1 MRRFLVVA
9 GIMLVLLVGAG
20 GALLY
25 HLLNTERGLQRL
37 LSQLDRVPGLGI
49 TVAGA
54 SGTLA
59 GPLRIDRL
67 VIDHPAVLIEARS
80 LAVNPEL
87 GELLAGRIELSELS
101 AGSLEVTLREQEP
114 QPPSEP
120 HFLPR
125 LLEIDARL
133 VRARDVSVT
142 LPAGQRIELDEIEAT
157 VGITRWRIDVP
168 RFALR
173 GDAGEVGGTIA
184 LRATLPLGIRSAL
197 EGHWRL
203 PDGHDYRF
211 TGSTRGKLDRL
222 GVALG
227 LSEPA
232 RLSFVGN
239 LLVGPGGTGAVGTLR
254 AEEFDG
260 SPWLPAGR
268 LPPMSGSIAI
278 DAGSN
283 AIGLDGTVSSS
294 FFGSGPLRLQGGG
307 RIDGRT
313 LEIAGLRAWLP
324 RLASELIA
332 WGEVEF
338 VEGAPRLDLQG
349 EWTALQWPLSD
360 SAIVESPFGTFRLEG
375 GLPYRY
381 QLQASTRG
389 PQLPSAALEAGGVI
403 EESAL
408 AVDSLK
414 AAMLGGQLRGNGRLD
429 WGGEQPWRFSIDGQ
443 ELDLS
448 KLRAD
453 LQGRVNIA
461 GQAEGSGF
469 SADGP
474 WTARIDRLSGTLLG
488 RPLTG
493 RGSITHRSGSYD
505 LDRIRVASG
514 PSHVDVQGRWGPS
527 VDLEWQAN
535 LESLGVVTAEL
546 GGSMTGRG
554 TVRGPQAGPRIE
566 GSVRARE
573 LAYGGLRADL
583 ANAEFDLDLGNS
595 HPSRIDARIGDAA
608 AGALEF
614 SAITLHGEGPVDDHK
629 FTIALTSPGSTDGRV
644 AGFDAKLEAAGHTN
658 VDERSWSGDIERI
671 RVDFTD
677 DTAEL
682 IQPVSLA
689 ISPDLLRSGP
699 LCLVAGEARLCFEGE
714 WQRTPG
720 SWRGLFSA
728 QDWPLKR
735 LLRTF
740 LGWREFDGKLQAS
753 GWVAREPGRDWVG
766 GATVL
771 LDEPTLDIPRN
782 KFRSDRVRLGGGRLD
797 LFADSTEIRGALDL
811 ELVEG
816 TEVQGNITALRLD
829 GHTLPDARLSG
840 SLDLESTAITTLP
853 LFVPEIDRADGR
865 LDAGLRIGGTLA
877 QPVFNGEFHLADA
890 RLDLYRT
897 NLTLK
902 NLALDGSFV
911 GDQLT
916 FSGRGDSGKGPL
928 TLDGRF
934 SWPDGVM
941 TGSMRMQGEELLVA
955 DTPEYRVLASP
966 DLTLRAGP
974 DGYDVEGEVL
984 IPRARISPKD
994 LSSTVQTSP
1003 DERVVGLDEE
1013 DDSPSTLDR
1022 VRSRV
1027 RVTLGDSVTVD
1038 SYGLKARL
1046 GGDVTVTT
1054 KPDDIPRAKGAI
1066 NVIEGQYKAFGQDV
1080 TITRGRL
1087 SYDNSA
1093 LSDPALEIVAER
1105 VIRDEDIT
1113 VAVNVR
1119 GRLAEP
1125 FITISSTPAMPSNQA
1140 LSYLLTG
1147 RSIDTL
1153 QSNEATSVDRAAET
1167 LAISGGGLLLGT
1179 VGSRIGLDEVTVESR
1194 GTDDTEVVL
1203 GKYISPKL
1211 FVSYGISIVEA
1222 INTIK
1227 LRYTINSHWSLKA
1240 EAGLEQSAD
1249 VEYRIER

>member
-1 MRRFLVVA
+1 MRRFLLVT
-9 GIMLVLLVGAG
+9 GILLALLACGG

-25 HLLNTERGLQRL
+25 HLLHTERGLQRL
-37 LSQLDRVPGLGI
+37 LSQLDRIPDLDIAVE
-49 TVAGA
+49 GA
-54 SGTLA
+54 TGTLA
-59 GPLRIDRL
+59 GPLTIDRL
-67 VIDHPAVLIEARS
+67 VIDHPAARIEARS
-80 LAVNPEL
+80 LAVDPEL
-87 GELLAGRIELSELS
+87 GGLLAGRIELGELS
-101 AGSLEVTLREQEP
+101 AGSLEVELREREP

-125 LLEIDARL
+125 LLELHAGL
-133 VRARDVSVT
+133 VRIRNVGLT
-142 LPAGQRIELDEIEAT
+142 LATGQRIALEEIEAT
-157 VGITRWRIDVP
+157 VDITRWRIDVP
-168 RFALR
+168 RLVLR
-173 GDAGEVGGTIA
+173 DAAGEVAGAIT
-184 LRATLPLGIRSAL
+184 LRASLPLGIRSAL
-197 EGHWRL
+197 EGRWRL
-203 PDGHDYRF
+203 PDGHEYRF

-239 LLVGPGGTGAVGTLR
+239 LLVGAGGTRAVGTLR

-268 LPPMSGSIAI
+268 LPPISGSIAL
-278 DAGSN
+278 DAGRN

-294 FFGSGPLRLQGGG
+294 IFGAGPLRLQGGG
-307 RIDGRT
+307 RIDGRV

-332 WGEVEF
+332 WGEVEL
-338 VEGAPRLDLQG
+338 VDGAPRLALQG
-349 EWTALQWPLSD
+349 EWTALQWPLAE
-360 SAIVESPFGTFRLEG
+360 SAVVESTSGSFLLEG

-381 QLQASTRG
+381 RLQASARG
-389 PQLPSAALEAGGVI
+389 PQLPSAVFDADGTI
-403 EESAL
+403 EQSAVV
-408 AVDSLK
+408 VDSISGKVLD
-414 AAMLGGQLRGNGRLD
+414 GELRGSGRLD
-429 WGGEQPWRFSIDGQ
+429 WSGEQRWNVAIDGRD
-443 ELDLS
+443 LDLS

-461 GQAEGSGF
+461 GQAEGYGL
-469 SADGP
+469 SADGR

-493 RGSITHRSGSYD
+493 RGSIAHRAGAYD

-514 PSHVDVQGRWGPS
+514 PSHVDVDGLWGPS
-527 VDLEWQAN
+527 VDLEWQAD
-535 LESLGVVTAEL
+535 LESLGIVTAGL
-546 GGSMTGRG
+546 GGSMSGRG
-554 TVRGPQAGPRIE
+554 TIRGPQARPRIE
-566 GSVRARE
+566 GSFRARD
-573 LAYGGLRADL
+573 LVYGALQADL
-583 ANAEFDLDLGNS
+583 ASAEFDLDLGNA
-595 HPSRIDARIGDAA
+595 HPSRIDARIRDAA

-614 SAITLHGEGPVDDHK
+614 SAITLHGEGPIDDHGFK
-629 FTIALTSPGSTDGRV
+629 IVLDSPGSTDGRV
-644 AGFDAKLEAAGHTN
+644 AGFEARLEAAGRTD
-658 VDERSWSGDIERI
+658 VDERRWSGDIERI

-682 IQPVSLA
+682 IQPVALT

-699 LCLVAGEARLCFEGE
+699 LCLVAGDARLCVEGE
-714 WQRTPG
+714 WQRSPA

-740 LGWREFDGKLQAS
+740 LGWREFDGRLQAS
-753 GWVAREPGRDWVG
+753 GWLAREPGRDWVG

-771 LDEPTLDIPRN
+771 LDEPTVDIPRN

-797 LFADSTEIRGALDL
+797 VFADSTEIRGALDL

-816 TEVQGNITALRLD
+816 TEVHGSITALRLD

-840 SLDLESTAITTLP
+840 ALDLESTAITALP

-865 LDAGLRIGGTLA
+865 LDAGLQIGGTLA
-877 QPVFNGEFHLADA
+877 APVFSGEFRLADA

-902 NLALDGSFV
+902 NLALDGRFV
-911 GDQLT
+911 GDELT
-916 FSGRGDSGKGPL
+916 FTGRGDSGKGPL
-928 TLDGRF
+928 TLNGRF
-934 SWPDGVM
+934 SWPDGIM
-941 TGSMRMQGEELLVA
+941 TGSMRMQGEKLLIA
-955 DTPEYRVLASP
+955 DTPEFRVLASP
-966 DLTLRAGP
+966 DITLHAGP
-974 DGYDVEGEVL
+974 DGFDVEGEVL

-994 LSSTVQTSP
+994 LSATVRTST

-1013 DDSPSTLDR
+1013 DVAPSTLDR
-1022 VRSRV
+1022 VRSRI
-1027 RVTLGDSVTVD
+1027 RVVLGDEVTID
-1038 SYGLKARL
+1038 SHGLRARL

-1054 KPDDIPRAKGAI
+1054 KPDDIPRATGAI
-1066 NVIEGQYKAFGQDV
+1066 NVLEGQYKAFGQDV
-1080 TITRGRL
+1080 RITRGRL
-1087 SYDNSA
+1087 SYNNSA
-1093 LSDPALEIVAER
+1093 LSDPELEIVAER
-1105 VIRDEDIT
+1105 VIRDEDVT

-1179 VGSRIGLDEVTVESR
+1179 VGSKIGLDEVTVESR

-1227 LRYTINSHWSLKA
+1227 LRYTINKHWSLKA
-1240 EAGLEQSAD
+1240 EAGLQQSAD
-1249 VEYRIER
+1249 VEFRIER